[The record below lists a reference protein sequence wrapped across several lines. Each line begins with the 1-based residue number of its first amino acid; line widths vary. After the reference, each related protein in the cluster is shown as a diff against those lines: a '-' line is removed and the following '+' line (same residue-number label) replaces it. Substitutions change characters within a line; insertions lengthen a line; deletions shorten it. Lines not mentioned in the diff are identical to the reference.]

1 MSSGLIAKKVG
12 MSRVFLDNG
21 EMVPVTFL
29 KVEPNTIIR
38 LKTQEKDGYNAVVL
52 GMGARKWKT
61 RKGRELTR
69 FKAMKEWRV
78 DSLDGLAAGGQV
90 TVEMLPK
97 DALLTVVGVSKGKGF
112 QGVIKR
118 HHFSR
123 GPQSHGSHHNRE
135 PGSIGMREEPGRVL
149 KGKRMPGH
157 MGKDQVTLKHRAV
170 MINDAANHLVAI
182 KGPVPGPA
190 GSTVYLTREAPSA

>member
-1 MSSGLIAKKVG
+1 MSGLIAKKVG
-12 MSRVFLDNG
+12 MSRVFLENG

-29 KVEPNTIIR
+29 KVEPNVIVR

-52 GMGARKWKT
+52 GMGARTWKT

-69 FKAMKEWRV
+69 FKATKEWRV
-78 DSLDGLAAGGQV
+78 DSLDGLTPGGQI
-90 TVEMLPK
+90 TVELLPK
-97 DALLTVVGVSKGKGF
+97 DALVTVVGISKGRGF
-112 QGVIKR
+112 QGVVKR
-118 HHFSR
+118 HHFTR

-149 KGKRMPGH
+149 KGKRLPGH
-157 MGKDQVTLKHRAV
+157 MGKDQITLKHRAV
-170 MINDAANHLVAI
+170 MMSDAGNHLVAI

-190 GSTVYLTREAPSA
+190 GSTVFLTREASAA